1 MDVDKL
7 KAGPETDVLVAE
19 RVMGWHKFDDGD
31 IPCWCFT
38 RTKTTH
44 PDRADDWLIKFPHE
58 ATGWTFADFNQENNP
73 WGYQGIAW
81 KGVWC
86 PSQDIAAAWEA
97 RTKVVDSTGAVM
109 ELMDYGG
116 PKDDFERYA
125 CTFLKERP
133 NSGGLE
139 WGASGWANTVTL
151 AICRAVLKPVKD

>member
-7 KAGPETDVLVAE
+7 EAGRELDALIAE
-19 RVMGWHKFDDGD
+19 KVMGWQTEPNPDGS
-31 IPCWCFT
+31 
-38 RTKTTH
+38 
-44 PDRADDWLIKFPHE
+44 LSV
-58 ATGWTFADFNQENNP
+58 FNQAVEYIYLIGCEEGYPDCAPP
-73 WGYQGIAW
+73 WW
-81 KGVWC
+81 
-86 PSQDIAAAWEA
+86 PSTDIAAAWEA